1 MAVRF
6 NRDAHSFHI
15 FRVYHSLSLPGEE
28 WKGQVFSGRHSRCW
42 RGHWVCVQSPHCRA
56 LASVCQNTLSPKD
69 FLHSSI
75 VFMLGKWQSL
85 FLLQQCCIDP
95 FIIWSEKKDGL
106 KQMWDLLDYCD
117 TLTVNTPF
125 VLIEIA
131 NFSIWLPSAEAKTAC
146 RLLYLPQE
154 HPLKLKPVHYSRGV
168 ILEQLSGLKYC
179 LLLLKNIFFHYE

>member
-6 NRDAHSFHI
+6 NRDTHSFHI

-28 WKGQVFSGRHSRCW
+28 WEGQVFSGRHSRCW
-42 RGHWVCVQSPHCRA
+42 RGHWACVQSPHCRA

-117 TLTVNTPF
+117 TLTVNIPF

-131 NFSIWLPSAEAKTAC
+131 IFPFGS
-146 RLLYLPQE
+146 QV
-154 HPLKLKPVHYSRGV
+154 LKPKQHADSFICLRNT
-168 ILEQLSGLKYC
+168 LSNSSLFIIQEVLY
-179 LLLLKNIFFHYE
+179 